1 MWRKL
6 NKKLILSIA
15 MKFVITVLNLFEDI
29 IKVQKRIIFCLKK
42 EIWKDII
49 TGIFKKL
56 IKRIPLLV

>member
-29 IKVQKRIIFCLKK
+29 IKVQKRIIFYLKK

-56 IKRIPLLV
+56 IKIPLLV